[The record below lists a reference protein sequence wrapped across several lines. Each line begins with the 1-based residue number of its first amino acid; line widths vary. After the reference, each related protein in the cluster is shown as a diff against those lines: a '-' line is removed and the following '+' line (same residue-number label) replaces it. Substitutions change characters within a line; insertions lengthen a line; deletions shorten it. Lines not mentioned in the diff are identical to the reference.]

1 MTGRLIL
8 DISSLARWSGT
19 PAGIARVEHALAAA
33 AVRRPSTV
41 LAYFDPAS
49 GRFRALNPAWRDV
62 VLGWSGVIEA
72 PLWSAPRRGWR
83 AWVPSREPA
92 VARLERWRLTLRSRL
107 LAGLLDRIQL
117 GILAMRPHETP
128 LRDTAGRRI
137 ARVPADLALGEDVRP
152 GQGDTVFSVGAGWV
166 HADVPAIAALKAQGG
181 FRYAVLCYDLIPLTH
196 PQFWFPEAVEQFQT
210 YWRAVLP
217 VTDLVVVTAQCI
229 AADLAGFAAR
239 HGIRPPAITVHP
251 LGFDPPSRAGG
262 ALPAGLEAGRYV
274 LFVST
279 IEPRKGHAMLLEAWR
294 MLLDGAGPQQRGFRL
309 VFVGREGWMVD
320 AVMRSLA
327 DPSWDGAVVHL
338 AGVDGP
344 TLDALYEGAAFCVY
358 PSVYEGFGL
367 PVIEA
372 FARGK
377 AVLASTGGALPETV
391 GALAPC
397 LAPNDPR
404 AWAAAMRLWIQHP
417 ETLEAAESAVQ
428 GAFSHP
434 DWPTAAA
441 AMLDAVASYAVA
453 QGSENVI
460 PGPSL

>member
-33 AVRRPSTV
+33 AVQRPGTV
-41 LAYFDPAS
+41 PAYFDPAS
-49 GRFRALNPAWRDV
+49 GRFRALTPAWRDV
-62 VLGWSGVIEA
+62 VLGWSGVIEG
-72 PLWSAPRRGWR
+72 PLRSAPRRGWR
-83 AWVPSREPA
+83 AWVPSREPT
-92 VARLERWRLTLRSRL
+92 VARLERWRLTLRSRF
-107 LAGLLDRIQL
+107 LAGLLDRVQL

-137 ARVPADLALGEDVRP
+137 ARVPADLALGEDVAP

-166 HADVPAIAALKAQGG
+166 HADVPAIAALKARGG
-181 FRYAVLCYDLIPLTH
+181 FRYAVLCYDLIPMTH

-210 YWRAVLP
+210 YWETVLP
-217 VTDLVVVTAQCI
+217 ITDLVVVTAKCI

-239 HGIRPPAITVHP
+239 NGIAQPRTTVQP
-251 LGFDPPSRAGG
+251 LGFDPPPPHAAGV
-262 ALPAGLEAGRYV
+262 LPPGLDAGRYI

-294 MLLDGAGPQQRGFRL
+294 LVTAHGFHL

-320 AVMRSLA
+320 DVMRSLA
-327 DPSWDGAVVHL
+327 DPSWGGAVVHL

-391 GALAPC
+391 GALSPC
-397 LAPNDPR
+397 LAPDDPR
-404 AWAAAMRLWIQHP
+404 AWATAMERWIQHP
-417 ETLEAAESAVQ
+417 ETLKAAETEVQ
-428 GAFSHP
+428 AAFSHP
-434 DWPTAAA
+434 DWPAAAA
-441 AMLDAVASYAVA
+441 AMLDAVATQAWAEA
-453 QGSENVI
+453 QR
-460 PGPSL
+460 PS